1 MSLPSALRLLAGVL
15 GWAVLGAAGA
25 DPAPPN
31 TASPGPGAF
40 HEVMATAQ
48 TVRQLRAGGYVLYL
62 RHGATDNSRADA
74 WPVVDYADCGSQRV
88 LSEAGRQMAVRVGAA
103 LRQAAV
109 PVSEIR
115 VSPLCRTRETLELAL
130 GRDQPYVVDEALR
143 YMGNLTSQE
152 KKPILAQTRRLLS
165 APVAAGG
172 NRLLVAH
179 GPNLAD
185 LIGYFPQEA
194 TLVVFR
200 PRGDAGFDYV
210 ASIPSPR
217 WPELLRAVQQR

>member
-88 LSEAGRQMAVRVGAA
+88 LSEAGRQMAVRGTPWARSSWRVGTEGARVTSAWLCIRRIQRHAA
-103 LRQAAV
+103 PAA
-109 PVSEIR
+109 PEPIR
-115 VSPLCRTRETLELAL
+115 P
-130 GRDQPYVVDEALR
+130 
-143 YMGNLTSQE
+143 
-152 KKPILAQTRRLLS
+152 
-165 APVAAGG
+165 
-172 NRLLVAH
+172 
-179 GPNLAD
+179 GPCWA
-185 LIGYFPQEA
+185 
-194 TLVVFR
+194 R
-200 PRGDAGFDYV
+200 
-210 ASIPSPR
+210 
-217 WPELLRAVQQR
+217 